1 MRSSPRTAMTSP
13 LGLTWLSSEDKWLI
27 ANLNEKTRR
36 KQVENA
42 VLFSDCRGC
51 LSSGN
56 ESRIRSLA
64 HNGWRARS
72 KETQFEVKTSKADAE
87 RASAALA
94 DETAKIGAAEAKIE
108 ELSTQRC
115 LFGFVHEHRPPN

>member
-1 MRSSPRTAMTSP
+1 M
-13 LGLTWLSSEDKWLI
+13 
-27 ANLNEKTRR
+27 
-36 KQVENA
+36 ENA
-42 VLFSDCRGC
+42 FLFSDCRGC

-56 ESRIRSLA
+56 ESRTRSLA
-64 HNGWRARS
+64 HSRWRARS